1 MVSGADSDPISHGVT
16 ITLVFIIG
24 VDTLAGVRAYSLR
37 SDLPRNIGYT
47 ISTLVGL
54 TLFGGC
60 CSEKREEVWI
70 APPRV
75 HWEHVSTDPVRAVD
89 QGYRILLREPTSGM
103 FPASIGVTR
112 IAIEVTDERA
122 QSTKPLL
129 MTNPRN
135 EFLQWNRAFDDLMA
149 ISEVFPIVNRDLGGH
164 EADPP
169 QIIAATRALHAK
181 LGMVYAVNELSPTV
195 VEMFG
200 VIYDTKTARPIASIH
215 AREESE
221 PRPEVEPD
229 EHPDLWKTDARALV
243 RQAFERRVHACLRE
257 MIERDE
263 RTTTKIP
270 EGWTPAGP
278 VRPVEWPPR
287 HFRTGRP

>member
-1 MVSGADSDPISHGVT
+1 M
-16 ITLVFIIG
+16 FG
-24 VDTLAGVRAYSLR
+24 VDTLTGVRAYSLR

-47 ISTLVGL
+47 ISALVGL
-54 TLFGGC
+54 MLFGGC
-60 CSEKREEVWI
+60 RAEKHQEVWI

-75 HWEHVSTDPVRAVD
+75 DWEHVSTFPVCAVD
-89 QGYRILLREPTSGM
+89 EGYRILKHDPTSDM

-122 QSTKPLL
+122 QTTKPLL
-129 MTNPRN
+129 LTNPRN

-164 EADPP
+164 EADPE

-181 LGMVYAVNELSPTV
+181 LSMVYAVNELSPTQA
-195 VEMFG
+195 EMFG
-200 VIYDTKTARPIASIH
+200 VIYDTKTARAVATIH

-221 PRPEVEPD
+221 PGPKVEPD
-229 EHPDLWKTDARALV
+229 GHPDLWKTDARALV
-243 RQAFERRVHACLRE
+243 RQEFERRVHACLRE
-257 MIERDE
+257 MIERDV
-263 RTTTKIP
+263 RTTTKVP

-278 VRPVEWPPR
+278 IRPVEWPPR
-287 HFRTGRP
+287 NFRTGRP